1 LIFKDTFKENIILF
15 RNLRQGKIIMY
26 NRDYLSHSDT
36 SNDNTYNKETYSPRG
51 NVGTKSELITFLKST
66 YQLFAS
72 SLLAATAGA
81 YIGLD
86 MVSTIASWYWGL
98 VILEFVF
105 LFALYAVKNKPGI
118 NLAVLFGFTFLSG
131 LTITPLLSSIFMM
144 PGGAS
149 IVAQAFLMTSVAF
162 GGISMFAMTTK
173 RDFSGMGKML
183 FIAVIILIV
192 GGVSNIFFQSPVLQL
207 AIAGVSALVFSA
219 FILYDTQQIIK
230 GGFSTPIEAAIAL
243 YIDFLNLFISLLQIL
258 AAFNGRDE

>member
-1 LIFKDTFKENIILF
+1 
-15 RNLRQGKIIMY
+15 MY
-26 NRDYLSHSDT
+26 NRDYLSNNNSSSYSRDNEAYT
-36 SNDNTYNKETYSPRG
+36 SSQEQTSAPAD
-51 NVGTKSELITFLKST
+51 LMAFLKST

-86 MVSTIASWYWGL
+86 MVSAISSWYWGL
-98 VILEFVF
+98 VILEFVL
-105 LFALYAVKNKPGI
+105 LFALYAVKEKPGI
-118 NLAVLFGFTFLSG
+118 NLAVLFGFTFISG
-131 LTITPLLSSIFMM
+131 LTITPLLSSVFMM

-162 GGISMFAMTTK
+162 GGISMFALTTK
-173 RDFSGMGKML
+173 KDYSFMGKML

-192 GGVSNIFFQSPVLQL
+192 ASLSNIFFQSPMLQL
-207 AIAGVSALVFSA
+207 AIAGIGALVFSA

-243 YIDFLNLFISLLQIL
+243 YIDFLNLFVSLLQLL
-258 AAFNGRDE
+258 AAFNSGKDD